1 MRLVN
6 HPSNSEAV
14 PGSRRYKLRPEKNRR
29 VYLRLITVTA
39 LLLMVASHATA
50 QDFPKFEIAALYTAI
65 PQVLGPTCHGGGAS
79 LAFNTK
85 SWFGLVGDV
94 GACGRPGNAIGSD
107 TQFTYL
113 AGARISYRR
122 KLTPYA
128 QLLVGG
134 AHASGENTANGSNGD
149 SFAMTL
155 GAGLDLHITDRFAI
169 RLIQPEFL
177 RTSHNNLR
185 IQTGVVFAL
194 GK

>member
-1 MRLVN
+1 
-6 HPSNSEAV
+6 
-14 PGSRRYKLRPEKNRR
+14 
-29 VYLRLITVTA
+29 
-39 LLLMVASHATA
+39 MVAGPAAA
-50 QDFPKFEIAALYTAI
+50 QDVRKFEIAAVYTAI

-79 LAFNTK
+79 LAFNTN
-85 SWFGLVGDV
+85 SWFSLVGDV

-113 AGARISYRR
+113 AGAKIAYRR
-122 KLTPYA
+122 KLTPYG
-128 QLLVGG
+128 QLLIGG
-134 AHASGENTANGSNGD
+134 AHASGDSTGNGSNGN

-185 IQTGVVFAL
+185 LQTGVVFAL